1 MSFSTVPTFT
11 PGQVVTATDLNTYL
25 RDNEGYL
32 LNRPAQIILRD
43 NNANYTNNVAGS
55 YANIDGTNL
64 AITLNFS
71 GSLAYVWLQGVVSG
85 SAAAVAIDFDFTL
98 DGLRVG
104 GAGLNG
110 LYMSRTVGTGTLSGI
125 YYAAL
130 VAVTPGSHTF
140 KPVWSPQSGTATLY
154 SGANSAGTDYL
165 VQFGVMEVA

>member
-1 MSFSTVPTFT
+1 MRISCNKR
-11 PGQVVTATDLNTYL
+11 LNTYL

-32 LNRPAQIILRD
+32 LNRPSQIILRD

-110 LYMSRTVGTGTLSGI
+110 LYMSRTVGTNTLSGI

-130 VAVTPGSHTF
+130 VAVTPGAHTF
-140 KPVWSPQSGTATLY
+140 KQV
-154 SGANSAGTDYL
+154 
-165 VQFGVMEVA
+165 